1 MPKAVLGETDVWTT
15 SPSIATLFED
25 KELPYTVTKGSH
37 KKAWF
42 ICPNCG
48 NRVYDVI
55 RKVSARGVRCPVCS
69 DGISYGEKFIS
80 NLLNQIG
87 VSFIHDKT
95 LSWSDNKRYDFY
107 IEDMSIIIEAH
118 GRQHYDA
125 KMYDITCSEEHDNDE
140 YKRRL
145 AFDNGIIEYI
155 EIDCYWSDFE
165 YIKSSVLNSRL
176 NDIFDLSKINWDTI
190 FNNCSSSRMMQ
201 CCDMW
206 NSGVRS
212 VDKIATY
219 FGYDNDTV
227 RGYLKQCHAIG
238 ICDYTPNCHRE
249 VPDSA
254 YKKVICVDTQIVYP
268 SLKAVGEA
276 GFNVTQVSNC
286 CNNKPH
292 VNTSGGYNW
301 CFYDEYDHDTYVMKK
316 YDERGIPRR
325 VLCIETGKIY
335 DRLVDTEQDG
345 FTKSR
350 VSLVCNG
357 KAPHHKGFHFKFV
370 D

>member
-1 MPKAVLGETDVWTT
+1 MPKAVLGETDIWTT
-15 SPSIATLFED
+15 SPSIAVVFED

-80 NLLNQIG
+80 NLLNQLG

-95 LSWSDNKRYDFY
+95 LSWSNNKRYDFY

-118 GRQHYDA
+118 GKQHYDA
-125 KMYDITCSEEHDNDE
+125 NMYNVTCSEEHDNDE
-140 YKRRL
+140 YKRIL
-145 AFDNGIIEYI
+145 AFDNGITEYI

-165 YIKSSVLNSRL
+165 YIKSSVLNSKL
-176 NDIFDLSKINWDTI
+176 NDIFDLSNVNWDVV
-190 FNNCSSSRMMQ
+190 FNNCASSRMIQ

-227 RGYLKQCHAIG
+227 RDYLKQCHAIG
-238 ICDYTPNCHRE
+238 MCDYTPNCHRE

-254 YKKVICVDTQIVYP
+254 YKAVICVDTKKIYSSMKSVKDDGYCV
-268 SLKAVGEA
+268 S
-276 GFNVTQVSNC
+276 QVCEC
-286 CNNKPH
+286 CNGNAK
-292 VNTSGGYNW
+292 TAGGHNW
-301 CFYDEYDHDTYVMKK
+301 CYYDEYDPNTYVMNVSNGSGTPKK
-316 YDERGIPRR
+316 VR
-325 VLCIETGKIY
+325 CIETGKIY
-335 DRLVDTEQDG
+335 NKQAYVKDDG
-345 FTKSR
+345 FNP
-350 VSLVCNG
+350 SLVSKVCKG
-357 KAPHHKGFHFKFV
+357 LRTHHKGYHFEYV